1 MKQKSHGPLAAVKAW
16 WRLLTTMRGE
26 VRLTLALGLF
36 TVALAIALAAIG
48 MPRGPGGGSEPVLAS
63 GDDSPP
69 ACMTGVSVGG
79 AIVATYTAPEG
90 QIINGICIKSGD
102 QTFGTLKHSNVIT
115 ADGTYG
121 NDNCYTVDFSNDRT
135 SVTVTRGPSPP
146 CKDISHVDII
156 LGEPTPTSTTT
167 PTATPTGTPT
177 ATPTGTPTGTP
188 TATPTG
194 TPTATPTGTPTATPT
209 LPPQQETPTA
219 TPTRTP
225 TATPTQ
231 TPIQQQETPRPPTT
245 TPTQPPL
252 VPAGETP
259 SPTALPRGGDGPV
272 AGGPNPFYLGLA
284 GLAFL
289 MGLAV
294 LAAGVRRGTR
304 A

>member
-121 NDNCYTVDFSNDRT
+121 NDNCYTCLLYT
-135 SVTVTRGPSPP
+135 SPSPR
-146 CKDISHVDII
+146 DS
-156 LGEPTPTSTTT
+156 
-167 PTATPTGTPT
+167 
-177 ATPTGTPTGTP
+177 
-188 TATPTG
+188 
-194 TPTATPTGTPTATPT
+194 
-209 LPPQQETPTA
+209 
-219 TPTRTP
+219 
-225 TATPTQ
+225 
-231 TPIQQQETPRPPTT
+231 
-245 TPTQPPL
+245 
-252 VPAGETP
+252 
-259 SPTALPRGGDGPV
+259 
-272 AGGPNPFYLGLA
+272 
-284 GLAFL
+284 
-289 MGLAV
+289 
-294 LAAGVRRGTR
+294 
-304 A
+304 

>member
-1 MKQKSHGPLAAVKAW
+1 M
-16 WRLLTTMRGE
+16 
-26 VRLTLALGLF
+26 
-36 TVALAIALAAIG
+36 
-48 MPRGPGGGSEPVLAS
+48 
-63 GDDSPP
+63 
-69 ACMTGVSVGG
+69 
-79 AIVATYTAPEG
+79 
-90 QIINGICIKSGD
+90 
-102 QTFGTLKHSNVIT
+102 IT